1 MLDEAAE
8 AVFSQNRK
16 FWISDPIGFEGNRV
30 FQRNDIFD
38 PELITTWRDK
48 GRVVSGTNVERMASG
63 RAPIGTDGY
72 SVNLHHM
79 TQDQG
84 GAIAEMTQSFHQIN
98 GGVIHINPSTIPS
111 GIDRNSFSRWR
122 EKYWI
127 DRSKAFGEK

>member
-1 MLDEAAE
+1 MRPWATPLGGVVAQLKPSEPLYRGRCCVTE
-8 AVFSQNRK
+8 LNS
-16 FWISDPIGFEGNRV
+16 P
-30 FQRNDIFD
+30 

-98 GGVIHINPSTIPS
+98 GGVIHINPSAIPS

-127 DRSKAFGEK
+127 DRYKAFGEK